1 MESPDHKHVVER
13 IKRFIAEQGL
23 GHNQRLPPE
32 RRFCQQLGVS
42 RVELRK
48 ALACMEQDGLIWR
61 HVGRGTFI
69 GSRPVR
75 NLDDLDFLRQLANP
89 AQMMDARLAIE
100 PELARLAALNATQS
114 DVEEIRICNRR
125 CRQAEEWRSYEAW
138 DNKFHHAIA
147 KATHNKVLLYLFDT
161 FNVVRRS
168 VVWEQARSTKRP
180 APDHFS
186 FDQHDAIH
194 AAIAAGDATEATA
207 RMREHL
213 HSVIERVL
221 PAMTS

>member
-1 MESPDHKHVVER
+1 MEVQHYKSLVEQ
-13 IKRFIAEQGL
+13 IKQFIADQGL

-32 RRFCQQLGVS
+32 RHFCQQLGVS

-48 ALACMEQDGLIWR
+48 ALACMEADGLIWR

-100 PELARLAALNATQS
+100 PELAGLAALHATKS
-114 DVEEIRICNRR
+114 DVDEIQACNQH

-180 APDHFS
+180 TADHFS

-194 AAIAAGDATEATA
+194 AAIADRNAAEATE
-207 RMREHL
+207 RMRAHL
-213 HSVIERVL
+213 LTVRQRVL
-221 PAMTS
+221 PAMS

>member
-1 MESPDHKHVVER
+1 MDSPHHKDVVER
-13 IKRFIAEQGL
+13 IKRFIADQGL

-32 RRFCQQLGVS
+32 RRFCEQLGVS

-48 ALACMEQDGLIWR
+48 ALACMETDGLIWR

-100 PELARLAALNATQS
+100 PELARLAALHATKS
-114 DVEEIRICNRR
+114 DVDEIRACNQH
-125 CRQAEEWRSYEAW
+125 CRDAEEWRSYEAW

-180 APDHFS
+180 TSDHFS

-194 AAIAAGDATEATA
+194 AAIVARDAIEATA

-213 HSVIERVL
+213 HSVAERIL
-221 PAMTS
+221 AAMPA